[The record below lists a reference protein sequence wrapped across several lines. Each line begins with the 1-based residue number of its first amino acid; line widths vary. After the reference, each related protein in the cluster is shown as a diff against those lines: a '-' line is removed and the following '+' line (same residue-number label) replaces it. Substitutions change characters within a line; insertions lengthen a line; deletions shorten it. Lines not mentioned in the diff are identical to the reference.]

1 MSKKL
6 LVSIFLILLFHIVGL
21 IGMMGDQPSFFIRNT
36 PVNLL
41 LSAALLFWN
50 QDEWKPFHLLALLI
64 IFLGGFL
71 AEVIG
76 TGTGLLFGN
85 YWYGKTLGFKLWN
98 VPLLIGINWMMM
110 IYLAGN
116 LFLSFPVSAWKKS
129 ALAALL
135 LVLLDFFMEPVA
147 MHFDYWQWENATV
160 PLTNYLSWYFISF
173 LFLSLFFKAGFR
185 KYNPLSAVLF
195 TMQLLMF
202 VVLYFKVR

>member
-6 LVSIFLILLFHIVGL
+6 LVSIFLVLLFHIVGL
-21 IGMMGDQPSFFIRNT
+21 IGMMGDHPSFFIRNT
-36 PVNLL
+36 PFNLL

-50 QDEWKPFHLLALLI
+50 QDEWKPIHFLALLI
-64 IFLGGFL
+64 IYSGGFL

-85 YWYGKTLGFKLWN
+85 YWYGKTLGWKLWD
-98 VPLLIGINWMMM
+98 VPVIIGMNWIMM
-110 IYLAGN
+110 IYLVGN
-116 LFLSFPVSAWKKS
+116 LFIYMSLSIWKKS

-135 LVLLDFFMEPVA
+135 LVLLDYFMEPVA
-147 MHFDYWQWENATV
+147 MSFDYWQWENATV
-160 PLTNYLSWYFISF
+160 PVTNYICWYFISF

-195 TMQLLMF
+195 FMQLLMF